1 MRSDMYAERTE
12 KLFTLLDKKDA
23 DILLLTRTE
32 NVFYFSGL
40 SGTWGETSMTMLV
53 ASPDDQHLLTVPME
67 EERVKIEAGVS
78 PILIPK
84 EKDRIDFLLSMIR
97 ETWKAN
103 AVLYDS
109 LDAPTFERI
118 RGGVKK
124 LAYVGQEIDRLRS
137 VKDDGEIDV
146 MKKAAEITCS
156 ALRMVPDLLEECETE
171 ADLAAEL
178 EYRFRK
184 EEADGPAF
192 STIVACG
199 RRSSLPHGVASQSR
213 IGADSIVLVDSG
225 ARYKGYCSD
234 FTRVYSKGRMD
245 ERLARMADQALEAL
259 LHALSF
265 VEAGVK
271 VNEIYS
277 KAVKVFRKYGV
288 ENRFLHG
295 LGHGVGISVHEY
307 PRIYTNEDR
316 LVEGQVITIEPG
328 LYAPG
333 LGGVRVEDTIYVGE
347 GYSEPLAELRH
358 DTW

>member
-1 MRSDMYAERTE
+1 MYTERTE
-12 KLFTLLDKKDA
+12 ELLMLLEQKDA
-23 DILLLTRTE
+23 DIVLLTRTE

-40 SGTWGETSMTMLV
+40 SGPWGEPSTTTLV
-53 ASPDDQHLLTVPME
+53 VSPDDQHFLTVPME
-67 EERVKIEAGVS
+67 EERVKIEAGAS

-84 EKDRIDFLLSMIR
+84 ERDRTDFLLSMIR

-103 AVLYDS
+103 EVLYDS

-118 RGGVKK
+118 RGSVEK
-124 LAYVGQEIDRLRS
+124 LASVGQEIDRLRS
-137 VKDDGEIDV
+137 VKDDNEIDR
-146 MKKAAEITCS
+146 MRKAAEITCS
-156 ALRMVPDLLEECETE
+156 ALRMVPDLLEDCETE

-184 EEADGPAF
+184 EGAEGPAF
-192 STIVACG
+192 STIVASG

-225 ARYKGYCSD
+225 ARYEGYCSD
-234 FTRVYSKGRMD
+234 FTRVYSKGRMN
-245 ERLARMADQALEAL
+245 ERLARMADQTLEAL
-259 LHALSF
+259 IQALSF
-265 VEAGVK
+265 VKAGVK

-277 KAVKVFRKYGV
+277 KAVRVFRKYGV
-288 ENRFLHG
+288 EDRFLHG

-307 PRIYTNEDR
+307 PRISTNEDE

-328 LYAPG
+328 LYVPG
-333 LGGVRVEDTIYVGE
+333 LGGVRVEDIVYVGE
-347 GYSEPLAELRH
+347 GYSEPLAELPH